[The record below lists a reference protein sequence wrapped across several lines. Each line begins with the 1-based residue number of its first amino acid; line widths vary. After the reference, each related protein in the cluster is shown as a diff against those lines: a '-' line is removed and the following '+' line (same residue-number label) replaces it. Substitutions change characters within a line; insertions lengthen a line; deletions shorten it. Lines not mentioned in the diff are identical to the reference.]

1 MSSVPRRWIGLS
13 RVVVGQSFGAD
24 VLNVPNAQAASI
36 QAHALANL
44 GLAHPAEPK
53 PRSWRLEDTADATA
67 NSDPMLRI
75 PVRFGGSQRPSIPS
89 TANDC
94 FWPKRIA
101 TAAAVAPSR
110 NEHRPPPFPEGGR

>member
-53 PRSWRLEDTADATA
+53 PRSRRLEDTADATA

-75 PVRFGGSQRPSIPS
+75 LSDSGEPTSVNSVDG
-89 TANDC
+89 
-94 FWPKRIA
+94 
-101 TAAAVAPSR
+101 
-110 NEHRPPPFPEGGR
+110 E